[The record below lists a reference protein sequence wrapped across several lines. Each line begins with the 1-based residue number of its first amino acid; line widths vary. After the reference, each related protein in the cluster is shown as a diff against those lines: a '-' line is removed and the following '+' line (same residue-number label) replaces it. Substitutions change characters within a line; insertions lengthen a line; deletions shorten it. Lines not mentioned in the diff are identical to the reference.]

1 MTRLMVFSLPGMA
14 LAEMMTLSPGPTS
27 TCRCWEKAM
36 RYRALISSPWLPVVT
51 MTCLSR
57 GRDLILLMSTTV
69 FLGSF
74 M

>member
-1 MTRLMVFSLPGMA
+1 
-14 LAEMMTLSPGPTS
+14 
-27 TCRCWEKAM
+27 M

-51 MTCLSR
+51 MTCFSR

-69 FLGSF
+69 FLGTF

>member
-1 MTRLMVFSLPGMA
+1 
-14 LAEMMTLSPGPTS
+14 
-27 TCRCWEKAM
+27 M

-51 MTCLSR
+51 STCLSR
-57 GRDLILLMSTTV
+57 GRLLTLLRSATV

>member
-1 MTRLMVFSLPGMA
+1 MVFSLPGMA
-14 LAEMMTLSPGPTS
+14 LAEMMTRSPGPTS
-27 TCRCWEKAM
+27 ICRCWEKAM

-57 GRDLILLMSTTV
+57 GMALILLMSTTV